1 MTVKHEFRCNLCGD
15 EIVPY
20 EKPGRHGVGI
30 EFRES
35 NAVRFRLLHD
45 ANHHLCDI
53 CIRGVRIEADEF
65 HRIDKAQSG
74 EQA

>member
-1 MTVKHEFRCNLCGD
+1 MLV
-15 EIVPY
+15 IVPN
-20 EKPGRHGVGI
+20 
-30 EFRES
+30 S
-35 NAVRFRLLHD
+35 LHD